1 LLGCSVC
8 RAQQVAAGGGSYS
21 LNLSTQSISV
31 KTCGVLA
38 KLLATSN
45 PFVDIKFN
53 DCSLPDEGM
62 PSDYFRVEIY
72 IFL

>member
-1 LLGCSVC
+1 MNANVC
-8 RAQQVAAGGGSYS
+8 RAQQIANNGGNYA
-21 LNLSTQSISV
+21 LNLSAQCLSV
-31 KTCGVLA
+31 KTCGMLA

-62 PSDYFRVEIY
+62 AVGDMI
-72 IFL
+72 